1 MVVEFVASIILLI
14 FSCIIY
20 ITSLSFSPQAAVFP
34 KALAII
40 LGALSVIYIL
50 QVIRKKVK
58 PQNLENYPIGRVVF
72 FLIALVAYFYFL
84 RILGFYTTSGL
95 YFLFATL
102 ILCGNNL
109 TKKNIV
115 ISVAS
120 GIGFIGL
127 LYFLFTVLLKVQ
139 IPRGILI

>member
-14 FSCIIY
+14 FSCVIY
-20 ITSLSFSPQAAVFP
+20 ITSLGFSPQAGVFP

-40 LGALSVIYIL
+40 LGALSAIYIF

-58 PQNLENYPIGRVVF
+58 PQNLENYPIRRVVF
-72 FLIALVAYFYFL
+72 FLIALVVYFYFL
-84 RILGFYTTSGL
+84 RVLGFYTTSGL